1 MTLSLRHEAQGIMRM
16 GFEQKKGLQEEDTV
30 QGEEKAMFVFY
41 TPML

>member
-1 MTLSLRHEAQGIMRM
+1 MRM